1 MFLRRA
7 FQGFYNTEVIDEEK
21 ILTKE
26 NYKDNHYYLSYSRFS
41 KFLDCEAAAFADY
54 KTEPTTAFLVGS
66 YVDAH
71 FSGEMSEFQALH
83 PEMYN
88 SRTGELKKDFVKAD
102 EIITRIEQDPL
113 LVHYMSGE
121 KQAIMSGEIDGVPFK
136 IKMDSYLKDEA
147 IVDLKIMKDFNKV
160 WSDAYRAYINFVEA
174 FDYDIE
180 LAIFQEIVRQN
191 TGKVLPC
198 YLVCATKENPPDI
211 GLFEIPQDALDK
223 ALQTVRNNLPRY
235 MQIRQGKVA
244 PHRCEK
250 CPYCRSSKKARLIS
264 YEYAGMSGDELR
276 EEGIESN
283 DEKVKPEENSVK

>member
-1 MFLRRA
+1 M
-7 FQGFYNTEVIDEEK
+7 TEPK
-21 ILTKE
+21 TLLTKE

-54 KTEPTTAFLVGS
+54 KTEPTVAFLVGS
-66 YVDAH
+66 YVDAY
-71 FSGEMSEFQALH
+71 FSNEMPEFQAAH

-88 SRTGELKKDFVKAD
+88 SRTGELKKDFIKAD
-102 EIITRIEQDPL
+102 EIIARIEQDPL

-121 KQAIMSGEIDGVPFK
+121 KQTIMAGEIEGVPFK
-136 IKMDSYLKDEA
+136 IKMDSYLENEA

-160 WSDAYRAYINFVEA
+160 WSTAYKAYINFVEA
-174 FDYDIE
+174 YDYDIE

-191 TGKVLPC
+191 TGGKTLPC

-211 GLFEIPQDALDK
+211 GLFEIPQETLDK
-223 ALQTVRNNLPRY
+223 ALQTVKNNLPRY
-235 MQIRQGKVA
+235 LQVSQGKVA

-250 CPYCRSSKKARLIS
+250 CAYCRSSKKAQLIS

-276 EEGIESN
+276 EEGIECN
-283 DEKVKPEENSVK
+283 DEKVKPEENR

>member
-1 MFLRRA
+1 M
-7 FQGFYNTEVIDEEK
+7 IDK
-21 ILTKE
+21 ILTKD

-54 KTEPTTAFLVGS
+54 KTEPTTAFLVGA

-71 FSGEMSEFQALH
+71 FSNEMSEFQANH

-102 EIITRIEQDPL
+102 EIIARIEQDPL

-121 KQAIMSGEIDGVPFK
+121 KQVIMSGEIEGVPFK

-147 IVDLKIMKDFNKV
+147 IVDLKIMKDFCKV
-160 WSDAYRAYINFVEA
+160 WSTAYKAYINFVEA
-174 FDYDIE
+174 YDYDIE

-191 TGKVLPC
+191 TGKTLPC
-198 YLVCATKENPPDI
+198 YLVCSTKENPPDI
-211 GLFEIPQDALDK
+211 GLFEIPQGPLDK
-223 ALQTVRNNLPRY
+223 ALQTIKNNLPRY
-235 MQIRQGKVA
+235 LQIKQGKIA
-244 PHRCEK
+244 PQRCEK
-250 CPYCRSSKKARLIS
+250 CAYCRSSKKAKLIS

-276 EEGIESN
+276 EEGIECN
-283 DEKVKPEENSVK
+283 DEKVKPEIYSVEK

>member
-1 MFLRRA
+1 M
-7 FQGFYNTEVIDEEK
+7 TEPK
-21 ILTKE
+21 TLLTKE

-54 KTEPTTAFLVGS
+54 KTEPTVAFLVGS
-66 YVDAH
+66 YVDAY
-71 FSGEMSEFQALH
+71 FSNEMPEFQAAH

-88 SRTGELKKDFVKAD
+88 SRTGELKKDFIKAD
-102 EIITRIEQDPL
+102 EIIARIEQDPL

-121 KQAIMSGEIDGVPFK
+121 KQTIMAGEIEGVPFK
-136 IKMDSYLKDEA
+136 IKMDSYLENEA

-160 WSDAYRAYINFVEA
+160 WSTAYKAYINFVEA
-174 FDYDIE
+174 YDYDIE

-191 TGKVLPC
+191 TGGKILPC

-211 GLFEIPQDALDK
+211 GLFEIPQETLDK
-223 ALQTVRNNLPRY
+223 ALQTVKNNLPRY
-235 MQIRQGKVA
+235 LQISQGKVA

-250 CPYCRSSKKARLIS
+250 CAYCRSSKKAQLIS

-276 EEGIESN
+276 EEGIECN
-283 DEKVKPEENSVK
+283 DEKVKPEENR

>member
-1 MFLRRA
+1 M
-7 FQGFYNTEVIDEEK
+7 TEPK
-21 ILTKE
+21 TLLTKE

-54 KTEPTTAFLVGS
+54 KTEPTVAFLVGS
-66 YVDAH
+66 YVDAY
-71 FSGEMSEFQALH
+71 FSNEMPEFQAAH

-88 SRTGELKKDFVKAD
+88 SRTGELKKDFIKAD
-102 EIITRIEQDPL
+102 EIIARIEQDPL

-121 KQAIMSGEIDGVPFK
+121 KQTIMAGEIEGVPFK
-136 IKMDSYLKDEA
+136 IKIDSYLENEA

-160 WSDAYRAYINFVEA
+160 WSTAYKAYINFVEA
-174 FDYDIE
+174 YDYDIE

-191 TGKVLPC
+191 TGGKTLPC

-211 GLFEIPQDALDK
+211 GLFEIPQEALDK
-223 ALQTVRNNLPRY
+223 ALQTVKNNLPRY
-235 MQIRQGKVA
+235 LQISQGKVA

-250 CPYCRSSKKARLIS
+250 CAYCRSSKKAQLIS

-276 EEGIESN
+276 EEGIECN
-283 DEKVKPEENSVK
+283 DEKVKPEENR

>member
-1 MFLRRA
+1 M
-7 FQGFYNTEVIDEEK
+7 TEPK
-21 ILTKE
+21 TLLTKE

-54 KTEPTTAFLVGS
+54 KTEPTVAFLVGS
-66 YVDAH
+66 YVDAY
-71 FSGEMSEFQALH
+71 FSNEMPEFQAAH

-88 SRTGELKKDFVKAD
+88 SRTGELKKDFIKAD
-102 EIITRIEQDPL
+102 EIIARIEQDPL

-121 KQAIMSGEIDGVPFK
+121 KQTIMAGEIEGVPFK
-136 IKMDSYLKDEA
+136 IKMDSYLENEA

-160 WSDAYRAYINFVEA
+160 WSTAYKAYINFVEA
-174 FDYDIE
+174 YDYDIE

-191 TGKVLPC
+191 TGGKTLPC

-211 GLFEIPQDALDK
+211 GLFEIPQETLDK
-223 ALQTVRNNLPRY
+223 ALQTVKNNLPRY
-235 MQIRQGKVA
+235 LQISQGKVA

-250 CPYCRSSKKARLIS
+250 CAYCRSSKKAQLIS

-276 EEGIESN
+276 EEGIECN
-283 DEKVKPEENSVK
+283 DEKVKPEENR

>member
-1 MFLRRA
+1 M
-7 FQGFYNTEVIDEEK
+7 TESK
-21 ILTKE
+21 TLLTKE

-54 KTEPTTAFLVGS
+54 KTEPTVAFLVGS
-66 YVDAH
+66 YVDAY
-71 FSGEMSEFQALH
+71 FSNEMPEFQAAH

-88 SRTGELKKDFVKAD
+88 SRTGELKKDFIKAD
-102 EIITRIEQDPL
+102 EIIARIEQDPL

-121 KQAIMSGEIDGVPFK
+121 KQTIMAGEIEGVPFK
-136 IKMDSYLKDEA
+136 IKMDSYLENEA

-160 WSDAYRAYINFVEA
+160 WSTAYKAYINFVEA
-174 FDYDIE
+174 YDYDIE

-191 TGKVLPC
+191 TGGKTLPC

-211 GLFEIPQDALDK
+211 GLFEIPQEALDK
-223 ALQTVRNNLPRY
+223 ALQTVKNNLPRY
-235 MQIRQGKVA
+235 LQISQGKVA

-250 CPYCRSSKKARLIS
+250 CAYCRSSKKAKLIS

-276 EEGIESN
+276 EEGIECN
-283 DEKVKPEENSVK
+283 DEKVKPEENR

>member
-1 MFLRRA
+1 M
-7 FQGFYNTEVIDEEK
+7 TEPK
-21 ILTKE
+21 TLLTKE

-54 KTEPTTAFLVGS
+54 KTEPTVAFLVGS
-66 YVDAH
+66 YVDAY
-71 FSGEMSEFQALH
+71 FSNEMPEFQAAH

-88 SRTGELKKDFVKAD
+88 SRTGELKKDFIKAD
-102 EIITRIEQDPL
+102 EIIARIEQDPL

-121 KQAIMSGEIDGVPFK
+121 KQTIMAGEIEGVPFK
-136 IKMDSYLKDEA
+136 IKMDSYLENEA

-160 WSDAYRAYINFVEA
+160 WSTAYKAYINFVEA
-174 FDYDIE
+174 YDYDIE

-191 TGKVLPC
+191 TGGKTLPC

-211 GLFEIPQDALDK
+211 GLFEVPQETLDK
-223 ALQTVRNNLPRY
+223 ALQTVKNNLPRY
-235 MQIRQGKVA
+235 LQISQGKVA

-250 CPYCRSSKKARLIS
+250 CAYCRSSKKAQLIS

-276 EEGIESN
+276 EEGIECN
-283 DEKVKPEENSVK
+283 DEKVKPEENR

>member
-1 MFLRRA
+1 M
-7 FQGFYNTEVIDEEK
+7 TEPK
-21 ILTKE
+21 TLLTKE

-54 KTEPTTAFLVGS
+54 KTEPTVAFLVGS
-66 YVDAH
+66 YVDAY
-71 FSGEMSEFQALH
+71 FSNEMPEFQAAH

-88 SRTGELKKDFVKAD
+88 SRTGELKKDFIKAD
-102 EIITRIEQDPL
+102 EIIARIEQDPM

-121 KQAIMSGEIDGVPFK
+121 KQTIMAGEIEGVPFK
-136 IKMDSYLKDEA
+136 IKMDSYLENEA

-160 WSDAYRAYINFVEA
+160 WSTAYKAYINFVEA
-174 FDYDIE
+174 YDYDIE

-191 TGKVLPC
+191 TGGKTLPC

-211 GLFEIPQDALDK
+211 GLFEIPQETLDK
-223 ALQTVRNNLPRY
+223 ALQTVKNNLPRY
-235 MQIRQGKVA
+235 LQISQGKVA

-250 CPYCRSSKKARLIS
+250 CAYCRSSKKAQLIS

-276 EEGIESN
+276 EEGIECN
-283 DEKVKPEENSVK
+283 DEKVKPEENR